1 MHIISLVRGISMGF
15 ILGILVAPDSGAA
28 TRRKFVR
35 YASAIGDDI
44 EGAFKDITSGFFEK
58 GEEVESKAEE
68 IMDRNEPGYSNL
80 TGYAGTL

>member
-1 MHIISLVRGISMGF
+1 VRGISIGF
-15 ILGILVAPDSGAA
+15 ILGVLFAPDSGAA
-28 TRRKFVR
+28 TRRKLAR
-35 YASAIGDDI
+35 YASAIRDDI
-44 EGAFKDITSGFFEK
+44 QEAVNCLTEGAFSN